1 MPDRVLTIPQL
12 SELHYIG
19 VAADLAG
26 AMIRELEYL
35 GANNGRRALSMATAG
50 ACVQQQLLS
59 LLRIIEWLRLTR
71 DAEHAADLIAYAK
84 ALLLRL
90 AGELEQL
97 AATAEC
103 DFNSSAPP
111 WDRLGI
117 SSMPNKLRNH

>member
-26 AMIRELEYL
+26 AMIGELEFL
-35 GANNGRRALSMATAG
+35 EANNGRLAFSMATAG
-50 ACVQQQLLS
+50 ACVQQQL

-71 DAEHAADLIAYAK
+71 DAEHAVNLIVYAK

-97 AATAEC
+97 AAAAEC

-111 WDRLGI
+111 RNRLGI